1 MRPFRNS
8 SESSSVNLLMYFRVP
23 RTLFSR
29 QSFMSIFKK
38 KWMKTRN
45 YLISGLGFPKMLPA
59 VTNRWQNLQFYNR
72 RKKSSGLLRSTR
84 WGGYEGRRSSKRSL
98 ACCRIQVCAFLCQ
111 TFSGAVQA
119 WNKSRGVNSYSKARW
134 SVLFENSSSSWT
146 CLCKK
151 SLEYNKMYLCAW
163 LGSGNFVIKGFCWR
177 QLFFYKIKL
186 LFSNQLSIHP
196 LGGETQK
203 LAICL
208 RITVD

>member
-1 MRPFRNS
+1 MSKIKPNVLGDNKTYSVMRPFRNS

-111 TFSGAVQA
+111 TFSDAVQA
-119 WNKSRGVNSYSKARW
+119 WKKVE
-134 SVLFENSSSSWT
+134 VLIRIQSSLI
-146 CLCKK
+146 C
-151 SLEYNKMYLCAW
+151 
-163 LGSGNFVIKGFCWR
+163 FVRKLKFKLN
-177 QLFFYKIKL
+177 LFVQKI
-186 LFSNQLSIHP
+186 I
-196 LGGETQK
+196 G
-203 LAICL
+203 I
-208 RITVD
+208 